1 MRYSR
6 VIQRFYQKKKR
17 LVQPIRY
24 FGYWARRNSRNTI
37 DLKKQYVY
45 SYPQNQRI
53 IYLARIAKIKLA
65 GVSHWMVQET

>member
-6 VIQRFYQKKKR
+6 VIQQFYKKKKR

-45 SYPQNQRI
+45 SYPQNKRI
-53 IYLARIAKIKLA
+53 AYLARITKIKLA
-65 GVSHWMVQET
+65 SVSGWMV